1 MTKRLTLWALPLAVS
16 MMLAGCSSNSASEPA
31 QSAASTTSVDSQ
43 KEAASGGA
51 LTAEQ
56 VKSVASK
63 LMEGDNAVQVVGN
76 EQMQQQLEIAKN
88 AKAPSGIKP
97 EKCAELNAKYS
108 VTDLTASVSAT
119 ATSSSESVGKVVQV
133 FSLTDDATRN
143 NVSQALTLDDLEGC
157 ENVTVET
164 GGEKIETER
173 QILPLDVKADQSLTM
188 STQMDAGGGQLLT
201 SVVVQA
207 LRDGDFVLVT
217 LQTGSQQAAELAA
230 QAVELTDRA
239 FAEIDAVRKQ

>member
-1 MTKRLTLWALPLAVS
+1 M
-16 MMLAGCSSNSASEPA
+16 
-31 QSAASTTSVDSQ
+31 
-43 KEAASGGA
+43 
-51 LTAEQ
+51 
-56 VKSVASK
+56 
-63 LMEGDNAVQVVGN
+63 
-76 EQMQQQLEIAKN
+76 AK
-88 AKAPSGIKP
+88 
-97 EKCAELNAKYS
+97 
-108 VTDLTASVSAT
+108 
-119 ATSSSESVGKVVQV
+119 
-133 FSLTDDATRN
+133 
-143 NVSQALTLDDLEGC
+143 
-157 ENVTVET
+157 
-164 GGEKIETER
+164 KIETER